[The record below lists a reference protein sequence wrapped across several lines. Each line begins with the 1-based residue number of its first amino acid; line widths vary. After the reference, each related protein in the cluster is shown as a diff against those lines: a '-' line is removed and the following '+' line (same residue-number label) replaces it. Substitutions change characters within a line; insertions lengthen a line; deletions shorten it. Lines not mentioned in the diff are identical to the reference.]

1 MNFNRLIT
9 NRLIEW
15 KNKKNRKP
23 LVLRGARQVG
33 KTTLINQFGTQYKNY
48 IYLNLEKKE
57 DYSIFTD
64 FSNVQDIVEF
74 LLLRFQIS
82 KIDKS
87 NTLLFIDEI
96 QESVNAIALLR
107 YFYEEEKDLHVIA
120 AGSLLEQVIKQVK
133 NFPVGRIEYLYVH
146 PLNFKEFLLAK
157 NQEQI
162 INALNQIPIPNYAHE
177 LCKKLFH
184 EYIIIGGMP
193 EIVKEYL
200 EINSLSDLLSVY
212 ESIWE
217 TYKNDVEKYENNKNQ
232 ARVIK
237 HIMQTAHLYL
247 DERIKFQN
255 FGNSNYKSREVS
267 EAFKNLHDAKIIK
280 LIYPTNST
288 ELPIKPNIQKSPRMQ
303 FLDTGLVNYAL
314 NIQAEMLKLDDFST
328 LYKGAIIPHII
339 YQELIAEDN
348 ITNNELNFWVRDAKN
363 SSAEVDL
370 VIRYKN
376 LVIPIEI
383 KSGKV
388 GKLKSLH
395 SFIESVDHN
404 IAIRVYGGQ
413 FSIEKHHTIQ
423 LKKEFILINI
433 PYYLTPQISNYIDY
447 TLTKIS

>member
-348 ITNNELNFWVRDAKN
+348 ITNNELNFWVREAKN

-404 IAIRVYGGQ
+404 IAIRVYGGE

-447 TLTKIS
+447 TLTKV

>member
-96 QESVNAIALLR
+96 QESINAIALLR

-348 ITNNELNFWVRDAKN
+348 ITNNELNFWVREAKN

-404 IAIRVYGGQ
+404 IAIRVYGGE

-447 TLTKIS
+447 TLTKVK

>member
-74 LLLRFQIS
+74 LFLRFQIN

-87 NTLLFIDEI
+87 NTLLFIDVI

-413 FSIEKHHTIQ
+413 LSIEKHHTIQ

>member
-74 LLLRFQIS
+74 LFLRFQIS